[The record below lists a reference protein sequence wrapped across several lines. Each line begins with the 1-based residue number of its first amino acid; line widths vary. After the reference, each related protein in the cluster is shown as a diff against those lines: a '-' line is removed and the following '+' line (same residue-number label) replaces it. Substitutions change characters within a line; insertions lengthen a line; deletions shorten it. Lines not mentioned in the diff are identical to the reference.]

1 MDLKKIFPFS
11 YKVTSDVTTLVVAIA
26 IYIVASAVWG
36 VVTKILGGIPVL
48 GWIIGIVGAV
58 LWVYCIIGI
67 VLSILEYLNA
77 KKQ

>member
-11 YKVTSDVTTLVVAIA
+11 YKVTSDVATLVTAIA
-26 IYIVASAVWG
+26 IYVIVSAVWG
-36 VVTKILGGIPVL
+36 IVTKILGGIPVL
-48 GWIIGIVGAV
+48 GWIIGIIGAV
-58 LWVYCIIGI
+58 LWLYSIIGI